1 MQQPI
6 LFNVHESFAPE
17 DLKVEIIK
25 GLESRNA
32 FISPKF
38 LYDKLGSHLFTAI
51 TQLPE
56 YYPTKTEREIFQL
69 YQNEIAEIIGENK
82 CLIDLGAGNCEK
94 SEFLFESL
102 KPSSY
107 VAIDFSIDYL
117 KEVLLKLSSNYPDIN
132 MMGLGMDFSNHL
144 LLPDSLPKTNRLF
157 FYPGS
162 SIGNFTLDEA
172 RNLLIQIK
180 SSSQNIGLLLGIDLF
195 KDESILSNA
204 YDDPLK
210 LTSAFNLNIL
220 RVVNGLIKSNFDVR
234 DFRHRI
240 KINHEIKRVELY
252 LEVMRDLK
260 VTWPGG
266 ERIFQNGELIH
277 TENSHKYTVDSIHE
291 LLRSAGFTKFNNW
304 TDPENYFAVI
314 YAQ

>member
-1 MQQPI
+1 
-6 LFNVHESFAPE
+6 
-17 DLKVEIIK
+17 
-25 GLESRNA
+25 
-32 FISPKF
+32 
-38 LYDKLGSHLFTAI
+38 
-51 TQLPE
+51 
-56 YYPTKTEREIFQL
+56 
-69 YQNEIAEIIGENK
+69 
-82 CLIDLGAGNCEK
+82 
-94 SEFLFESL
+94 
-102 KPSSY
+102 
-107 VAIDFSIDYL
+107 
-117 KEVLLKLSSNYPDIN
+117 

-180 SSSQNIGLLLGIDLF
+180 SSSQNVGLLLGIDLF